1 MNRFCSI
8 FNQLLQLFP
17 RDQFQRTVREH
28 RAERH
33 ARGFT
38 CWGQFVAMLFCQ
50 LGRAHS
56 LREICGGLASCE
68 GKLAH
73 LGIQRAPNR
82 STLAYANEYRPW
94 QLYEA
99 IFYQLLERCRQVSG
113 RGQKF
118 RFKNKLV
125 SIDST
130 IIELCASLFDWS
142 RFVCTKGAVKLHLLL
157 DHDGYLPSFAVIT
170 DRWTSEIEVARG
182 VQFQPGS
189 IVVFDRGYVDF
200 AWFDRLTDQG
210 VYFVTRTKK
219 DWNFEIQER
228 LPVRAELGERVHAV
242 VRLGR
247 GRRRGRHQG
256 GRHLFRLIEL
266 QVEGLDEP
274 LVLLTNHM
282 HLAPRTIGA
291 IYKERW
297 QIELFFRAIKQNLRI
312 KTFVGTSANAL
323 KVQIWTAL
331 IAMLLLRFLQLKSR
345 WKWSLSNL
353 VALLRMNLF
362 VHRDLWQWLHEPFHL
377 PPPLPQAIQTQLSFH

>member
-1 MNRFCSI
+1 VNRFCSI

-17 RDQFQRTVREH
+17 RNQFEQTVGEFKG
-28 RAERH
+28 ERH
-33 ARGFT
+33 ARGFR
-38 CWGQFVAMLFCQ
+38 CWDQFVAMMFCQ

-73 LGIQRAPNR
+73 LGMEKAPHR
-82 STLAYANEYRPW
+82 STLSYANEHRSW

-99 IFYQLLERCRQVSG
+99 IFYQLLERCRQASG
-113 RGQKF
+113 QGRRF

-125 SIDST
+125 SMDST
-130 IIELCASLFDWS
+130 VIELCASLFDWAQ
-142 RFVCTKGAVKLHLLL
+142 FVCTKGAVKLHLLL

-170 DRWTSEIEVARG
+170 DRWTSDIEIARRMG
-182 VQFQPGS
+182 FPPGS
-189 IVVFDRGYVDF
+189 IVVVDRGYADF
-200 AWFDRLTDQG
+200 GWFDGLTDQK
-210 VYFVTRTKK
+210 VFFVTRAKK
-219 DWNFEIQER
+219 DWKFQVLQA
-228 LPVRAELGERVHAV
+228 LPVRAEWGELSHQV

-247 GRRRGRHQG
+247 GRHGG
-256 GRHLFRLIEL
+256 GRHCFRRIEL
-266 QVEGLDEP
+266 QVEGLEEP

-282 HLAPRTIGA
+282 GFAMRTVGD

-297 QIELFFRAIKQNLRI
+297 QIELFFKAIKQNLRI

-323 KVQIWTAL
+323 KIQIWTAL
-331 IAMLLLRFLQLKSR
+331 IAMLILRLLQLRSR

-362 VHRDLWQWLHEPFHL
+362 VHRDLWQWLHDPFSSS
-377 PPPLPQAIQTQLSFH
+377 PPLPQPLQSSLSFA

>member
-17 RDQFQRTVREH
+17 RDEFQRTVREH

-38 CWGQFVAMLFCQ
+38 CWGQFVAMLFCH
-50 LGRAHS
+50 LGKAHS

-73 LGIQRAPNR
+73 LGIHRVPNR
-82 STLAYANEYRPW
+82 STLSYANEHRPW
-94 QLYEA
+94 ELYET
-99 IFYQLLERCRQVSG
+99 IFYQLLERCRQISG
-113 RGQKF
+113 KGKRF

-125 SIDST
+125 SMDAT
-130 IIELCASLFDWS
+130 IIELCASLFDWAQ
-142 RFVCTKGAVKLHLLL
+142 FVCTKGAVKLHLLL

-170 DRWTSEIEVARG
+170 DRWTAEIEVARRM
-182 VQFQPGS
+182 QFQPGS
-189 IVVFDRGYVDF
+189 IVVFDRGYTDF
-200 AWFDRLTDQG
+200 AWFDRLTDAG
-210 VYFVTRTKK
+210 VFFVTRTKK
-219 DWNFEIQER
+219 DWNYEVQER
-228 LPVRAELGERVHAV
+228 RPVRRELGEISHEV

-256 GRHLFRLIEL
+256 GRHLFRRIVLR
-266 QVEGLDEP
+266 VERLDEP
-274 LVLLTNHM
+274 LELLTNQM
-282 HLAPRTIGA
+282 DFAPRTIGA

-297 QIELFFRAIKQNLRI
+297 QIELFFKAIKQNLRI

-323 KVQIWTAL
+323 KIQIWTAL
-331 IAMLLLRFLQLKSR
+331 IAMLILRFLQLKSR

-362 VHRDLWQWLHEPFHL
+362 VHRDLWQWVDNPFL
-377 PPPLPQAIQTQLSFH
+377 VPPPLPDPIQTEFTFG

>member
-17 RDQFQRTVREH
+17 RDQFQRTVREC

-82 STLAYANEYRPW
+82 STLAYANEHRPW

-99 IFYQLLERCRQVSG
+99 IFHQLLERCRQVSG
-113 RGQKF
+113 KGQKF

-125 SIDST
+125 SIDGT
-130 IIELCASLFDWS
+130 VIELCASLFDWAQ
-142 RFVCTKGAVKLHLLL
+142 FVCTKGAVKLHLLL

-170 DRWTSEIEVARG
+170 DRWISEIEVARQW
-182 VQFQPGS
+182 QFQPGS
-189 IVVFDRGYVDF
+189 IVVFDRGYADF

-210 VYFVTRTKK
+210 VYFVTRTKA
-219 DWNFEIQER
+219 DWNFKVEKK
-228 LPVRAELGERVHAV
+228 LAVRRALGERVHAV

-247 GRRRGRHQG
+247 GRHGG

-266 QVEGLDEP
+266 EVEGLDEP

-282 HLAPRTIGA
+282 DLAPRTIGD

-297 QIELFFRAIKQNLRI
+297 QIELFFKAIKQNLRI

-331 IAMLLLRFLQLKSR
+331 IAMLILRFLQLKSR

-362 VHRDLWQWLHEPFHL
+362 VHRDLWQWLDDPFSA
-377 PPPLPQAIQTQLSFH
+377 PPPLPQPVQAQLNFN